1 VAFGFYFRE
10 DVGDLALSVDDEGG
24 AFYSH
29 HLLPVHVLL
38 FDHAEGVA
46 DCLVWISEKRI
57 GEVVL
62 LFEGFLFG
70 GGVGGDAE
78 NDGAGLLDLLECVA
92 EPARFKR
99 STGRIGL
106 GVEEQH
112 HVLSL
117 EIFGADGYA
126 VFIRQRELRGF
137 IINFHRFSVFKAL
150 CLKQQ

>member
-1 VAFGFYFRE
+1 
-10 DVGDLALSVDDEGG
+10 VGDLALSVDDEGG

-57 GEVVL
+57 GQVVF
-62 LFEGFLFG
+62 LFELFLFA

-92 EPARFKR
+92 EPARFYG
-99 STGRIGL
+99 STGGVGL
-106 GVEEQH
+106 GIEEQN
-112 HVLSL
+112 HVLTAKIL
-117 EIFGADGYA
+117 
-126 VFIRQRELRGF
+126 
-137 IINFHRFSVFKAL
+137 
-150 CLKQQ
+150 